1 MCNLWP
7 KPLIAGAQLS
17 IPPTILLPEGR
28 APPADPVLEK
38 GRGERGRVSLPANP
52 TGQASRV
59 RNKPLL
65 FQTTGMLKLFVTAT
79 DFSLY

>member
-28 APPADPVLEK
+28 APPADPD
-38 GRGERGRVSLPANP
+38 GERGRVSLPANP